1 MRGRFPSSRGSV
13 LWVLPA
19 ACPAC
24 APPWGGLLSTPVN
37 EPVSLRAPQQPAAL
51 LGRDPRSQPLG
62 CPASHETR
70 RAALRFFVFIC
81 FRRRCCCCC
90 CCKKKGGERS
100 LNHSHTKSCGY
111 HVLQKCDKAQQL
123 RALAPPPLGFFF
135 FFPFF
140 FSSSPSPH
148 QSLFMALLLLRL
160 TPSGTSPWISLCRN
174 PGPCMGVLKG
184 GRWRGG
190 GGGWQQLPR
199 M

>member
-1 MRGRFPSSRGSV
+1 MNRSPSVRHNNRRLSSAGT
-13 LWVLPA
+13 PA
-19 ACPAC
+19 
-24 APPWGGLLSTPVN
+24 LS
-37 EPVSLRAPQQPAAL
+37 L
-51 LGRDPRSQPLG
+51 LG

-70 RAALRFFVFIC
+70 RAAPRSFVLFLSSSSLLLLLLLLQ
-81 FRRRCCCCC
+81 
-90 CCKKKGGERS
+90 KKGGRERS

-135 FFPFF
+135 FFFLF

-174 PGPCMGVLKG
+174 PGPRMG
-184 GRWRGG
+184 GRSLECRCGDFKQG
-190 GGGWQQLPR
+190 R
-199 M
+199 I

>member
-135 FFPFF
+135 FFLFF
-140 FSSSPSPH
+140 FFLSQPSSVSFHGFAPPPFNPFRDVTVDLPLSK
-148 QSLFMALLLLRL
+148 
-160 TPSGTSPWISLCRN
+160 
-174 PGPCMGVLKG
+174 PGPLHGSVKG
-184 GRWRGG
+184 G
-190 GGGWQQLPR
+190 
-199 M
+199 